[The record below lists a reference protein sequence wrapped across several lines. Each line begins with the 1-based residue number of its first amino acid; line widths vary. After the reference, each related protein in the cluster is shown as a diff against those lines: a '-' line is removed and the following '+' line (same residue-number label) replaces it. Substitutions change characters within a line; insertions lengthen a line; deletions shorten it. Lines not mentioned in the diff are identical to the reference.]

1 MSIVFRGVYS
11 DIEASRSGGSI
22 QIDLPAINNTEVA
35 PVKVKSKLTQADVDA
50 PLKRLGQ
57 CEPQRTAPPRHL
69 AAYDWNR
76 YSEHRITGGEDHAL
90 LFLTTSTVNGRT
102 LVSR

>member
-1 MSIVFRGVYS
+1 MEFTP
-11 DIEASRSGGSI
+11 

-57 CEPQRTAPPRHL
+57 CKPQRTEPPRHL
-69 AAYDWNR
+69 AAYDWSR
-76 YSEHRITGGEDHAL
+76 YSEHRIIGGEDHAL